1 MRKSI
6 ALLILFASF
15 ISCKKEKDCSTA
27 ESENLSVQNSKVVA
41 AGNLSF
47 TSKPNTGSAKVYE
60 QRTGKYV
67 LGLEKMSLN
76 TGHYVIYLSTEKTGG
91 PGAIKVF
98 STVSLEGDVF
108 HELPAGIDYHLYKY
122 LIIVAEPSEEIIAS
136 AELH

>member
-6 ALLILFASF
+6 ALLILFASI
-15 ISCKKEKDCSTA
+15 ISCKKEKDCTKA
-27 ESENLSVQNSKVVA
+27 ETENLSVQNSKVVA

-47 TSKPNTGSAKVYE
+47 TSKPNTGSAKVY
-60 QRTGKYV
+60 QQVTGKYM
-67 LGLEKMSLN
+67 LGLEKINLSP
-76 TGHYVIYLSTEKTGG
+76 GHYVIYLSTEKTGG